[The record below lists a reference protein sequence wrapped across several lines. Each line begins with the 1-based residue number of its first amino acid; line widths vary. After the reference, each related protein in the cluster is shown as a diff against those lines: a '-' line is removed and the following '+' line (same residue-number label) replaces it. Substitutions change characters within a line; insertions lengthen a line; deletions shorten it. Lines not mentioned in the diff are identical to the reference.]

1 MDFLVPDWSDIYEMC
16 IKLADKIKGKF
27 SPDVIVGIAR
37 GGWIPARI
45 LSDLLENPNVASVR
59 VEFYVDVGKTAK
71 TPRIT
76 QGVSVPLEGKKVLV
90 VDDVADTGKSLKAV
104 LEYLTGLGAKEVKAA
119 TLHYKPKSIIKPDF
133 YVEETEAWIVYP
145 HERFEFTKSMVTKLK
160 ARGKTIEEIKKEIK
174 GLGLPGP
181 VVDKFVEEA
190 YREIKP

>member
-1 MDFLVPDWSDIYEMC
+1 MDFLVPDWNDVYEMC
-16 IKLADKIKGKF
+16 IKLADKIKGRF

-59 VEFYVDVGKTAK
+59 VEFYVDVGKTAE

-90 VDDVADTGKSLKAV
+90 VDDVADTGKSLRAV
-104 LEYLTGLGAKEVKAA
+104 LRYLEELGAKEVKAA

-145 HERFEFTKSMVTKLK
+145 HERFEFIKSMVSKLK
-160 ARGKTIEEIKKEIK
+160 AQRKSLEEIKKEIK
-174 GLGLPGP
+174 GLGLPSF

-190 YREIKP
+190 YAK